1 MASVGEDAAWELA
14 EILRPRTDVLLLFPG
29 KVTENLRELS
39 RYGRGRGKNEAWALS
54 WGDDVEER
62 LAVAN
67 IAVCTSVLP
76 QLSP

>member
-14 EILRPRTDVLLLFPG
+14 EILRPGTQALLLFPG
-29 KVTENLRELS
+29 KVTENIRELS
-39 RYGRGRGKNEAWALS
+39 RCGRGKREAWALS

-67 IAVCTSVLP
+67 IAVCV
-76 QLSP
+76 